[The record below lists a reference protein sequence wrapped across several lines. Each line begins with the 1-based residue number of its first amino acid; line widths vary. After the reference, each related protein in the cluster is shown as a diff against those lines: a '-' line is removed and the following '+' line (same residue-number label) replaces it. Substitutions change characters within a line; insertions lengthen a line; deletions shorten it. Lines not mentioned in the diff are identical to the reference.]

1 MDLNLIRKNLNKIDQ
16 KLVELIAQRQS
27 YMPAVGKYKQKNNL
41 PITQIKREQEIFEAL
56 KKLAKQK
63 KVNPELIQK
72 IFKLIIT
79 DAKQIQK
86 QSLKKEKPNLKN
98 KICKFCR

>member
-27 YMPAVGKYKQKNNL
+27 YMPAVGKYKQQNNL
-41 PITQIKREQEIFEAL
+41 PIAQIKREQEIFAVL
-56 KKLAKQK
+56 KKLSKQK

-86 QSLKKEKPNLKN
+86 QYKK
-98 KICKFCR
+98 